1 MNISH
6 RILVIR
12 NDKLGDFMLAWPAL
26 KTLREASPENHIS
39 VLVPEYTADIAR
51 ICPWVDEVVIDP
63 GKGHKKKLFKNLN
76 EARFDVVLT
85 LYSTGRIGKAV
96 FRAGIPLR
104 IAPATKWA
112 QIFYNVRISQRRS
125 RSEKPEY
132 IYNQEM
138 AEYLTTRLN
147 QFHASAKPPYWPL
160 PDDTRNK
167 QIQRLAKETGLD
179 TRKTWWFFHPGS
191 GGSAVNLSAERYIKL
206 IQKITT
212 CHPPSLTKHIQWIVT
227 WGPGEEEN
235 ARHIQKTLKQEGIDA
250 YLMPPRPELDEFAL
264 TLSAGSGMIAGS
276 TGPLH
281 IAGCLNLATIGFYP
295 SKRSA
300 TALRWQTCNTPSKR
314 LAFSPPA
321 QSSCKP
327 AKAISNEMALIDL
340 DDAAPQCIDHINR
353 N

>member
-39 VLVPEYTADIAR
+39 VLVTEYTADIAR
-51 ICPWVDEVVIDP
+51 ICPWVDEVIIDP
-63 GKGHKKKLFKNLN
+63 GKGHKRKLFKNLN
-76 EARFDVVLT
+76 EERFDVVLT

-112 QIFYNVRISQRRS
+112 QIFYNVRITQRRS

-132 IYNQEM
+132 VYNQEM

-147 QFHASAKPPYWPL
+147 QFHASAEPPYWPL
-160 PDDTRNK
+160 ADDTRNK
-167 QIQRLAKETGLD
+167 QIHRLAEETGLD

-191 GGSAVNLSAERYIKL
+191 GGSAVNLSADRYIEL
-206 IQKITT
+206 IQKITASQI
-212 CHPPSLTKHIQWIVT
+212 PSLHKPIQWIVT

-235 ARHIQKTLKQEGIDA
+235 ARHIQEILKQKDIDA

-295 SKRSA
+295 AKRSA
-300 TALRWQTCNTPSKR
+300 TALRWQTCNEPSKR
-314 LAFSPPA
+314 LAFSPPS
-321 QSSCKP
+321 QSKHAP
-327 AKAISNEMALIDL
+327 TKTISNEMSLIDL
-340 DDAAPQCIDHINR
+340 DAAVPQCIDLINR
-353 N
+353 H